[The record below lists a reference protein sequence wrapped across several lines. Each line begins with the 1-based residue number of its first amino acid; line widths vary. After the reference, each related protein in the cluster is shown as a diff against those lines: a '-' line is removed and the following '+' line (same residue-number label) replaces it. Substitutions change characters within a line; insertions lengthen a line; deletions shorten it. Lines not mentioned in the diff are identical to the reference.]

1 MGDSDKKCL
10 FLHFFQNCL
19 LIDFTVFFSF
29 LRYVRGNRK
38 VTSHEIHFRFA
49 RLINQSATGGD
60 EMKLTISKGAATP
73 FPEIEGDFLDRLTRS
88 TDDILKGRSN
98 DDDENS
104 EKKAHNVNG
113 PVSRTIRALKRV
125 VSHTEYQITPT
136 LRLIVSHRVPMGA
149 RSA

>member
-1 MGDSDKKCL
+1 MGDSGENCL
-10 FLHFFQNCL
+10 FLSFFQNCL
-19 LIDFTVFFSF
+19 RIDFTVFFSF

-88 TDDILKGRSN
+88 ADDIMQDRA
-98 DDDENS
+98 D
-104 EKKAHNVNG
+104 EKKPAQKAQNVNG
-113 PVSRTIRALKRV
+113 PVSRTSRAIKCV
-125 VSHTEYQITPT
+125 VSHTEYQITPL
-136 LRLIVSHRVPMGA
+136 LRLIVSHRVPNGA
-149 RSA
+149 RTA